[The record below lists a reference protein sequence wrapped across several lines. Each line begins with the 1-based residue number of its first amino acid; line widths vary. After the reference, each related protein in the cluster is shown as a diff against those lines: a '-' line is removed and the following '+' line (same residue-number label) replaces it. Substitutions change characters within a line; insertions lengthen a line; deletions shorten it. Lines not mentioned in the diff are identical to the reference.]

1 MARRAALGEALCF
14 SDRRLWAGHDDP
26 RVAFTTGGKRTDGS
40 AELRLQ
46 HLMKAAGRGGTG
58 LQRRAR
64 GWVSKL

>member
-1 MARRAALGEALCF
+1 MC
-14 SDRRLWAGHDDP
+14 
-26 RVAFTTGGKRTDGS
+26 RVIDVQGGKRTDGS
-40 AELRLQ
+40 AALRLQ